1 MIDIVTERLVLRLVP
16 LAALA
21 STAAEM
27 VETTKS
33 LMGEHLPLEW
43 FDESWVYKTRYD
55 QWIADPSFAPWSIRA
70 VVLKETGEIV
80 GHMNCHHQ
88 PMPFIRDGVTTLAVE
103 MGYTI
108 FTPWQRQGI
117 AFEAVKGF
125 ISWAK
130 TEGVE
135 SIILSIQPSNVASNA
150 LARKL
155 GAIHIGSQMDE
166 RDGHEDIFIFPV

>member
-1 MIDIVTERLVLRLVP
+1 VIDIETDRLVLRLVP

-27 VETTKS
+27 VETTRS
-33 LMGEHLPLEW
+33 LIGDKLPLQW
-43 FDESWVYKTRYD
+43 FAESWVYKTRYD

-70 VVLKETGEIV
+70 VVLKATGEIV
-80 GHMNCHHQ
+80 GNMNCHHK
-88 PMPFIRDGVTTLAVE
+88 PMPFMRDGVTTLAVE

-108 FTPWQRQGI
+108 FTPWQRQGV
-117 AFEAVKGF
+117 AFEAIHGF
-125 ISWAK
+125 IRWAK
-130 TEGVE
+130 AEGLE

-150 LARKL
+150 LAKKL

-166 RDGHEDIFIFPV
+166 RDGHEDIFIFPI